1 MILRVDPQEITLST
15 YSPRPIRIQSSRCP
29 RASLVNVYFLS
40 LCSISRILSLTQMYA
55 KQTNSGKRSA
65 DRHLGGCEVGVTHL
79 STGVIIYLEGLS
91 VRHPKGARSIGIGHP
106 RSGDRC
112 TKTLPYP
119 LDPLWVAEQ
128 SLQRPRK
135 GVAGLLALPAPHSSL
150 LDEWLRCLSNAS
162 PLISETKAVV
172 KRRKIGTF
180 EIYERDGR
188 GSYTGPAE
196 TARRVG
202 GLR

>member
-29 RASLVNVYFLS
+29 RASLVNVYFPS

-55 KQTNSGKRSA
+55 KQTNSGKRSEG
-65 DRHLGGCEVGVTHL
+65 RHLGGCEAGVTHL
-79 STGVIIYLEGLS
+79 STGVIIYQEGLS

-128 SLQRPRK
+128 SLQRPRQ

-150 LDEWLRCLSNAS
+150 LDEWLRCLANAT
-162 PLISETKAVV
+162 PLTHSIVPRSLG
-172 KRRKIGTF
+172 RYFGTF
-180 EIYERDGR
+180 VGRDRGERQDG
-188 GSYTGPAE
+188 
-196 TARRVG
+196 
-202 GLR
+202 L

>member
-1 MILRVDPQEITLST
+1 MS
-15 YSPRPIRIQSSRCP
+15 YGSRT
-29 RASLVNVYFLS
+29 REVYR
-40 LCSISRILSLTQMYA
+40 CTQMYA
-55 KQTNSGKRSA
+55 KQTNSGKRSEG
-65 DRHLGGCEVGVTHL
+65 RHLGGCEAGVTHL
-79 STGVIIYLEGLS
+79 SIGVIIYLEGLS

-188 GSYTGPAE
+188 GSYTGSAE
-196 TARRVG
+196 TARRG
-202 GLR
+202 